1 MFNQRSRM
9 QSTQAVHP
17 RTGSRQAPGDQVP
30 VIKPLVMKKTS
41 NPHVLWR
48 YRSTLSL
55 YSQRSSMMQ
64 LPQRGLRATQ
74 V

>member
-1 MFNQRSRM
+1 MLNQRSRM
-9 QSTQAVHP
+9 QATQD
-17 RTGSRQAPGDQVP
+17 RGFRQAPGDQVP
-30 VIKPLVMKKTS
+30 VTQPLIMKKSS
-41 NPHVLWR
+41 NPRVLRR